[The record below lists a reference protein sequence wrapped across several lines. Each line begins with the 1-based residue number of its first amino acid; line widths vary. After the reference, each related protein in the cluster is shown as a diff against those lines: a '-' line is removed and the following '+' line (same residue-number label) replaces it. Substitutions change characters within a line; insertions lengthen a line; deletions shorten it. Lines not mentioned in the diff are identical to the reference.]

1 MRFIPSCEWQTGSG
15 NAPAVVAVIHP
26 LLRGANRFHT
36 TGEQQWSDSS
46 PHTRGKQTSQ
56 PISGCYLCDSSPPTR
71 GTLYIPETSRWW
83 HRFIPSCEWADIQ
96 RTPNEPRQH
105 DLSPPTRGKRG
116 GIKMLKTFCPI
127 HPLLREANVF
137 RRDSLGVIVRFIPSY
152 EGQTWTVYFLSRRWP
167 KNPLPRGANVAP
179 SFFMSETAESSPLA
193 RGKQPDF
200 FFSCVCRRFIPLL
213 RGANQCTNSQ

>member
-1 MRFIPSCEWQTGSG
+1 MRQPLWLWFIPSYEGQTVFILPESNNG
-15 NAPAVVAVIHP
+15 AIHP
-26 LLRGANRFHT
+26 LIRGAN
-36 TGEQQWSDSS
+36 
-46 PHTRGKQTSQ
+46 KLLSQ
-56 PISGCYLCDSSPPTR
+56 FPGAICDSSPPTR
-71 GTLYIPETSRWW
+71 GKLYIPETSRWW